1 MAQVWTPKM
10 NMGKYTP
17 IIFCYRILFYLVF
30 PIYFGLP
37 QCSDHVHSTPQ
48 CLPLCTN
55 LSGLVHRLIR
65 THEVHF
71 PQVECAHDL

>member
-30 PIYFGLP
+30 SIYFGLP
-37 QCSDHVHSTPQ
+37 QCSDHVYSTLQ
-48 CLPLCTN
+48 YLPLCAN
-55 LSGLVHRLIR
+55 VSGLVYRRIR
-65 THEVHF
+65 THDMHF
-71 PQVECAHDL
+71 PQVERAHGL